1 MHLSELRAS
10 RVGIKLCYSYVN
22 KMLTKAFR
30 GHLNAAEFSLLS
42 EIIQRCNTIIAQF
55 ERQRLGIAGTID
67 SDPDNAKQLTILD
80 RQDGKRKARH
90 HTKDSGFV
98 KAQFKLTSSLVSDLG
113 AEQPLHVSLS
123 RPNSLKTEERAR
135 FVDLLEERIHK
146 ARLKP

>member
-1 MHLSELRAS
+1 
-10 RVGIKLCYSYVN
+10 
-22 KMLTKAFR
+22 MLTKAFR

-42 EIIQRCNTIIAQF
+42 EIIQRYNTIIAQF
-55 ERQRLGIAGTID
+55 ERQRLGIAGTIV
-67 SDPDNAKQLTILD
+67 SDPDNTKQLTTLD

-90 HTKDSGFV
+90 HTKDEGLV
-98 KAQFKLTSSLVSDLG
+98 KAQFKLISSLVSDLG

-123 RPNSLKTEERAR
+123 RPNNLKTEERAR

>member
-1 MHLSELRAS
+1 M
-10 RVGIKLCYSYVN
+10 GIKPCNTYVN
-22 KMLTKAFR
+22 GTLTKAFR

-67 SDPDNAKQLTILD
+67 SDLENNAKQLTTLD
-80 RQDGKRKARH
+80 RQGGKRKARH
-90 HTKDSGFV
+90 RTCTKDEGLV
-98 KAQFKLTSSLVSDLG
+98 KAQFKLISSLVSDLG

-123 RPNSLKTEERAR
+123 RPNNLKTGERAR
-135 FVDLLEERIHK
+135 FTDLLEERIHK